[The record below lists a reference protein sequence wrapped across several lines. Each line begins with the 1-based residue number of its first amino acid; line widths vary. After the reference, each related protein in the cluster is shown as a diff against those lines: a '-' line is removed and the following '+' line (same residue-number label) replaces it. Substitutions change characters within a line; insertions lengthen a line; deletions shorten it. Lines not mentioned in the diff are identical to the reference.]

1 MLQTI
6 KAVLICL
13 KLKCHV
19 SCSLSILNALFLP
32 KCFTNFDFNWPTSF
46 KNLSLTDIM
55 QRVFLHYYSVSIKLM

>member
-19 SCSLSILNALFLP
+19 SYSLYILNALFLP
-32 KCFTNFDFNWPTSF
+32 KCFPNFDFNLPTSF
-46 KNLSLTDIM
+46 KIL
-55 QRVFLHYYSVSIKLM
+55 FL